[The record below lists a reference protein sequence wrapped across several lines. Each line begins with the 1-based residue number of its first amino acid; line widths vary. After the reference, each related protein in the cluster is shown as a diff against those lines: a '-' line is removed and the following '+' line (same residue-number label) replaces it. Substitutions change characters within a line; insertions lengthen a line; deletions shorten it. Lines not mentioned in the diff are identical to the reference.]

1 MRPRRLPRGF
11 APTRRAIAS
20 RAAVTAA
27 SARHPKAWLADAAF
41 PKCSVKYGRIASK
54 TRGSTGVVA

>member
-1 MRPRRLPRGF
+1 M
-11 APTRRAIAS
+11 
-20 RAAVTAA
+20 
-27 SARHPKAWLADAAF
+27 PKTWLREAAF